1 MAVVTGTGSGKLTEE
16 EKAIVAKAK
25 KPIDVAN
32 KFRLVFLFVGVLV
45 LLFIYFGN
53 KAWEGVAWYD
63 NAVNHLYQF
72 LLWDLLLMLLSTL
85 GKVFLTARYNG
96 IVKKL

>member
-1 MAVVTGTGSGKLTEE
+1 MAVVTGTGNSKLTEE
-16 EKAIVAKAK
+16 EKAIVEKAK

-32 KFRLVFLFVGVLV
+32 KFRLAFLFVGVLV

-53 KAWEGVAWYD
+53 KVWEGIAWYD
-63 NAVNHLYQF
+63 SAVNHLYQF
-72 LLWDLLLMLLSTL
+72 LLWDILLMLLSTVL
-85 GKVFLTARYNG
+85 KVGLTARYNS